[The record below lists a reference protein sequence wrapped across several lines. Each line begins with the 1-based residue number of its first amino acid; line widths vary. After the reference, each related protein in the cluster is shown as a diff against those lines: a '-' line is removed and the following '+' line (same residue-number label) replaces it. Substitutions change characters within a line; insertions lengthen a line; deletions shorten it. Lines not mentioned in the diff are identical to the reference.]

1 VPRYFFNVT
10 QGDLP
15 READEGMDLPNDEAA
30 WEEATTA
37 CGEMIKELDGK
48 LKAGPEWRMEVTDAS
63 GGVVYRLRFSAEAYE
78 RSEVRPP
85 SWRVLFGFGPW
96 PTPSIY

>member
-1 VPRYFFNVT
+1 MPRYFFNVT

-48 LKAGPEWRMEVTDAS
+48 LKAGPEWHGSYGCVGS
-63 GGVVYRLRFSAEAYE
+63 SRLPA
-78 RSEVRPP
+78 
-85 SWRVLFGFGPW
+85 
-96 PTPSIY
+96 